1 MPLLR
6 FMPKIPPT
14 AEMIPKVSVRVVRM
28 TCARIRLNVNRD
40 RKSVQRRPVVMARD
54 DNENDDSENVDIL
67 VDGGDDDH
75 KVMKKTSTTAIKI
88 PTKVMV
94 TITATLTMMR
104 S

>member
-1 MPLLR
+1 
-6 FMPKIPPT
+6 
-14 AEMIPKVSVRVVRM
+14 
-28 TCARIRLNVNRD
+28 
-40 RKSVQRRPVVMARD
+40 MARD